1 MFISTDFPL
10 FVQIDSTDGVVSYE
24 ESLSGL
30 VEGLAVMC
38 AGDLTAV
45 MATASSIYLLRI
57 SGSHGCLHRMPE
69 RDCSS
74 SWGRLL
80 EKVFKAAG
88 QMAYGKKSESFYV
101 AHKRGVTKIR
111 EDDDA
116 EIRTPSAY
124 GLAIDEKENVYFASY
139 DGSEIFKAGGSLF
152 SITETVCKG
161 LDGVR
166 HLFYDSQSG
175 LLYFTEKKAVRTVQ
189 VKTPF
194 ALLDARLRKDLR
206 RLIDS
211 DDIPVQDQ
219 ATFLVEGKRIR
230 VSKTILCLRSEY
242 FKTMFQSGFAESQAN
257 ASPISIS
264 DTTYDA
270 FYALVVFIVTGRFV
284 VKDSSKY
291 LLDVLTLSD
300 RYLVQD
306 VKVHCS
312 KMLVDFAGDNLETVL
327 NYACLAERHGFQ
339 ELFDACLDSIVPE
352 LKHAYRLEA
361 FKNLSKE
368 ALLEVVSRSIEKNWL

>member
-1 MFISTDFPL
+1 ML
-10 FVQIDSTDGVVSYE
+10 FVQIDTTDGVVSYE
-24 ESLSGL
+24 GSLSDL
-30 VEGLAVMC
+30 VEGFAVMC
-38 AGDLTAV
+38 AAGLTAV
-45 MATASSIYLLRI
+45 MATASSTYWLCI
-57 SGSHGCLHRMPE
+57 SFSRGCSHRMPE
-69 RDCSS
+69 RNCSR
-74 SWGRLL
+74 SWVRLL
-80 EKVFKAAG
+80 EKGFRAAG
-88 QMAYGKKSESFYV
+88 QMAYGVNSKSFYV
-101 AHKRGVTKIR
+101 AHIRGVTKIS
-111 EDDDA
+111 DDVDDS
-116 EIRTPSAY
+116 EIRTPLAH

-139 DGSEIFKAGGSLF
+139 DSSEIFKAGGSPF

-175 LLYFTEKKAVRTVQ
+175 LLYFTEAKAVRTVQ

-194 ALLDARLRKDLR
+194 LLLDARPGKDLG

-211 DDIPVQDQ
+211 DDMMPVQDQ

-257 ASPISIS
+257 ASPISIG

-270 FYALVVFIVTGRFV
+270 FYALVVFIGTGRFV
-284 VKDSSKY
+284 VVKDSSNY
-291 LLDVLTLSD
+291 LMDVLTLSD

-306 VKVHCS
+306 LKLHCS
-312 KMLVDFAGDNLETVL
+312 KMLVDVAGDNLETVL
-327 NYACLAERHGFQ
+327 DYVCLAERHGFQ
-339 ELFDACLDSIVPE
+339 ELFDACLDSIVTQ
-352 LKHAYRLEA
+352 LKDAYRLEA

-368 ALLEVVSRSIEKNWL
+368 ALLEVISRSIEKN